1 MRNTSAAIILDHLYI
16 MVKEKDNISDS
27 DIKNQQYNTYLNNID
42 IIIKDINMKK
52 TSYILLTKEIKEV
65 IKSWRLELYIQSKE
79 IIKIDIKEESLIKT
93 QGSIKDKVHI
103 HVTIE

>member
-1 MRNTSAAIILDHLYI
+1 MKDTSAVIILDYLYI

-27 DIKNQQYNTYLNNID
+27 DIKNQQYNIYLNHKD
-42 IIIKDINMKK
+42 IIRKDINMKK
-52 TSYILLTKEIKEV
+52 IAYILLTKESEEV

-79 IIKIDIKEESLIKT
+79 IIKIDINEESLIKT
-93 QGSIKDKVHI
+93 QESIKNNVHI